1 MYHALRSRSHLSRD
15 LIRVQPFELGA
26 GTYFGINTAREAACR
41 RRGEGPQRQVDEALL
56 YCTRAEEAAF
66 DFSGREMKREE
77 SSIRFVTAQNNTTWR
92 GAAERALSAV
102 HLIKIP
108 ATDEACMDWEP

>member
-1 MYHALRSRSHLSRD
+1 M
-15 LIRVQPFELGA
+15 
-26 GTYFGINTAREAACR
+26 
-41 RRGEGPQRQVDEALL
+41 DEALL
-56 YCTRAEEAAF
+56 YCARAEEAAF

-77 SSIRFVTAQNNTTWR
+77 PSLRFVTARNKTTWR